1 MPKPFRSNLLIGRKQ
16 ARMTEPQAQS
26 PIKLE
31 LDADDSVDWYLDLIA
46 ECVTILREKLRNESK
61 V

>member
-1 MPKPFRSNLLIGRKQ
+1 M
-16 ARMTEPQAQS
+16 AEPQTQS

-46 ECVTILREKLRNESK
+46 ECLTILRGKLQDAE
-61 V
+61 